1 MNYSFDDTIPR
12 ENTSCV
18 KFDRR
23 VELFQTNDVTPLWV
37 ADMDFA
43 TPPFVREAILARLN
57 HPILGYTFLSDE
69 VLDSIAGW
77 TLRRHQWK
85 IKHEWISLCPGI
97 VPAVNFAVLANTEPA
112 DKIIIQPPVYTPF
125 FAAINDHHRIV
136 VENPL
141 KEMNG
146 CFTMDIDHLETKFKE
161 GAKLLILSNPHNP
174 VGRVY
179 TKKELEEIAYL
190 ASKYNAVVISDEIH
204 SDIIMPGSKHIP
216 FATISEDAANR
227 TITFIAPSKT
237 FNTAGLSTGLAIIP
251 DENLR
256 KRFNDL
262 INSLHLTMGNI
273 FGIEAMKAA
282 YTHGDSWVNNL
293 NSYIYNNLTT
303 VQNILTSS
311 KAPFLNAVPEGT
323 YLTWIDFRKFGMT
336 QAEINR
342 ILVEEA
348 KVGLSDGT
356 IYGNQGNGFQRL
368 NAASPKAVIES
379 AVARIAETFEKR
391 L

>member
-1 MNYSFDDTIPR
+1 MNYSFDAAIPR

-18 KFDRR
+18 KFDKRL
-23 VELFQTNDVTPLWV
+23 ELFQTNDVTPLWV

-57 HPILGYTFLSDE
+57 HPILGYTFLSEE
-69 VLDSIAGW
+69 VLKAVAGW
-77 TLRRHQWK
+77 TFRRHQWE

-112 DKIIIQPPVYTPF
+112 DKVIIQPPVYTPF
-125 FAAINDHHRIV
+125 FAAISDHHRIV

-141 KEMNG
+141 KESDG
-146 CFTMDIDHLETKFKE
+146 HFTMDLDHLEAKFKE
-161 GAKLLILSNPHNP
+161 GAKLFILSNPHNP

-179 TKKELEEIAYL
+179 EKNELEELANL
-190 ASKYNAVVISDEIH
+190 ASKYDVVVISDEIH

-251 DENLR
+251 NETLR
-256 KRFNDL
+256 KKFNDL
-262 INSLHLTMGNI
+262 TNSLHLTMGNI

-282 YTHGDSWVNNL
+282 YTYGDEWVNSL
-293 NSYIYNNLTT
+293 NNYIYSNLTT
-303 VQNILTSS
+303 VNNILNSS
-311 KAPFLNAVPEGT
+311 KAPFHNVLPEGT

-336 QAEINR
+336 QVEINR

-379 AVARIAETFEKR
+379 AVARIAEAFEKR